1 MDDQEIKNEFFNP
14 AKLLEKGPLLLAAPK
29 KFAKTKPKTILVTAL
44 IMIALSFFLYFFH
57 QKNIKPPI
65 ENESSTNIRVK
76 EQLEE
81 GKIIIIEANEAD
93 SVKGLLNINQEMLK

>member
-1 MDDQEIKNEFFNP
+1 MDNQELKNELFNP

-29 KFAKTKPKTILVTAL
+29 KFAKTKPKTIIVTAL

-57 QKNIKPPI
+57 QKNIKLQS
-65 ENESSTNIRVK
+65 ETESSNNIKVK

-81 GKIIIIEANEAD
+81 GRVIIIEANEAD
-93 SVKGLLNINQEMLK
+93 SVKNLLNINREMLK